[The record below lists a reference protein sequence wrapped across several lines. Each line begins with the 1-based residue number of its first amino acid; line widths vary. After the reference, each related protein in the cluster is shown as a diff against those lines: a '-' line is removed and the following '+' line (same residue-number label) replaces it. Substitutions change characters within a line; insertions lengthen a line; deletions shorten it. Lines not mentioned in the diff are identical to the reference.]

1 MRGRASTTASS
12 PVAIGLSELIALGDR
27 LLPACRQPGGKLAAQ
42 QGGYHSRFR
51 GRGMEFAE
59 VRAYQ
64 PGDDVR
70 SIDWRVTARR
80 GKVHTKL
87 FHEERERPVLIALDY
102 RRPMFFATRGRFK
115 AVQASHLAALFAWQ
129 AAARGDRIG
138 GFLFS
143 EERNL
148 ELRPQ
153 LGKKAVLQL
162 LRQMVADPVWQRS
175 PHKPFNPQQRLA
187 ATLQRLQR
195 VVRPGSLI
203 LLLSDFNQWDE
214 RVEQQLTL
222 LNRHCELGLV
232 HCFDPLEGEL
242 PPAGTYRLSDGV
254 CDLTIATA
262 DHAARRDYHQHFLQR
277 RERVADFCRRQ
288 RCRLLLLPT
297 DADPLDCLSAPGRGG
312 SNGR

>member
-1 MRGRASTTASS
+1 MRVRAPASQSGS
-12 PVAIGLSELIALGDR
+12 PVAIELAELIALGDC
-27 LLPACRQPGGKLAAQ
+27 LLPASWQGGRRLATR
-42 QGGYHSRFR
+42 QGGYRSRFR

-59 VRAYQ
+59 VRAYL

-115 AVQASHLAALFAWQ
+115 VVQASHLAALFAWQ
-129 AAARGDRIG
+129 ALARGDRIG

-153 LGKKAVLQL
+153 RGKQAVLQL
-162 LRQMVADPVWQRS
+162 LRQMVNDPVWQR
-175 PHKPFNPQQRLA
+175 PLHRPFAPRQRLA

-195 VVRPGSLI
+195 VARPGSLI
-203 LLLSDFNQWDE
+203 LLLSDFSQWDE
-214 RVEQQLTL
+214 RVEQQLAQ

-232 HCFDPLEGEL
+232 HCYDTLEEEL
-242 PPAGTYRLSDGV
+242 PPAGSYRLSDGER
-254 CDLTIATA
+254 DLSIVTS
-262 DHAARRDYHQHFLQR
+262 DLAARVEYQNNFAR
-277 RERVADFCRRQ
+277 RLEALENFCRCQ
-288 RCRLLLLPT
+288 RARFLRLAT
-297 DADPLDCLSAPGRGG
+297 HEDPLVCLGATRGHV
-312 SNGR
+312 

>member
-1 MRGRASTTASS
+1 MSVKASS
-12 PVAIGLSELIALGDR
+12 AMRSPVTITLAELIALGDR
-27 LLPACRQPGGKLAAQ
+27 LPSANVLPGRRMAAQ
-42 QGGYHSRFR
+42 QGGYRSRFH

-59 VRAYQ
+59 VRAYL

-115 AVQASHLAALFAWQ
+115 VVQASQLAALFAWQ
-129 AAARGDRIG
+129 ALSRGDRVG
-138 GFLFS
+138 GFIFS

-153 LGKKAVLQL
+153 LGKKGVLQL

-175 PHKPFNPQQRLA
+175 PHRPFAPRQRLA

-195 VVRPGSLI
+195 VARPGSLI
-203 LLLSDFNQWDE
+203 LLLSDFNQWDDE
-214 RVEQQLTL
+214 VKKQLAL
-222 LNRHCELGLV
+222 LRRHCELGLV
-232 HCFDPLEGEL
+232 HCFDPLEAEL
-242 PPAGTYRLSDGV
+242 PPVGSYRLSDGER
-254 CDLTIATA
+254 DLTIETGNQE
-262 DHAARRDYHQHFLQR
+262 ARRHYQDNFDQR
-277 RERVADFCRRQ
+277 RQQVEEFCRSQ
-288 RCRLLLLPT
+288 RSRLILLPT
-297 DADPLDCLSAPGRGG
+297 DADPLDCLSGISRGG
-312 SNGR
+312 

>member
-1 MRGRASTTASS
+1 MAVKALSARPS
-12 PVAIGLSELIALGDR
+12 PVAIDLAELIALGDQ
-27 LLPACRQPGGKLAAQ
+27 LLPSSLRPGRRLAAQ

-59 VRAYQ
+59 VRAYL

-87 FHEERERPVLIALDY
+87 FHEERERPVLLALDY

-115 AVQASHLAALFAWQ
+115 AVQASQLAALFAWQ
-129 AAARGDRIG
+129 ALARGDRIG
-138 GFLFS
+138 GFIFS

-162 LRQMVADPVWQRS
+162 LRQMVADPVWQRA
-175 PHKPFNPQQRLA
+175 PHKPFAPQQRLA

-195 VVRPGSLI
+195 VAKPGSLI

-214 RVEQQLTL
+214 AVEKQLAL
-222 LNRHCELGLV
+222 LGRHCELGLV
-232 HCFDPLEGEL
+232 HCFDQLEVEL
-242 PPAGTYRLSDGV
+242 PPAGTYRLSDGAS
-254 CDLTIATA
+254 DLTISTT
-262 DHAARRDYHQHFLQR
+262 DSSVRQKYQQGFVQR
-277 RERVADFCRRQ
+277 RQMLQDFCRRQ
-288 RCRLLLLPT
+288 RSRFLELPT
-297 DADPLDCLSAPGRGG
+297 DLDPLECLTGVKGQG
-312 SNGR
+312 

>member
-1 MRGRASTTASS
+1 MMFKPSLATHS
-12 PVAIGLSELIALGDR
+12 PVTIELAELIALGDQ
-27 LLPACRQPGGKLAAQ
+27 LLPSNSQTGRRLASQ

-59 VRAYQ
+59 VRAYL

-87 FHEERERPVLIALDY
+87 FHEERERPVLVALDY

-115 AVQASHLAALFAWQ
+115 AVQASQMAALFAWQ
-129 AAARGDRIG
+129 AIARGDRVG
-138 GFLFS
+138 GFIFS

-162 LRQMVADPVWQRS
+162 FRQMVADPAWQRE
-175 PHKPFNPQQRLA
+175 PHKPFAPKQRLA
-187 ATLQRLQR
+187 QTLQRLQR
-195 VVRPGSLI
+195 VARPGSLI
-203 LLLSDFNQWDE
+203 LLLSDFSQLDE
-214 RVEQQLTL
+214 SVEKQLAL
-222 LNRHCELGLV
+222 LSRHCELGLV
-232 HCFDPLEGEL
+232 HCFDPLEAEL

-254 CDLTIATA
+254 RDLTIATS
-262 DHAARRDYHQHFLQR
+262 DARARKDYQLQFVQR
-277 RERVADFCRRQ
+277 RAMLQDFCRRQ
-288 RCRLLLLPT
+288 HSHLYSLPT
-297 DADPLDCLSAPGRGG
+297 DLDPHECLTGAKGED
-312 SNGR
+312 